1 MVFVRL
7 RSIVIGLLLLGFIE
21 ARAAVAQDEIVG
33 RARAVTGDTIKIKS
47 IDDGKTRLIRL
58 FGVSAPDPRQHCE
71 TKNGVPI
78 ECGYMSFDALDAMMR
93 KTRITC
99 VDLEKDADG
108 KLTGTCYAGDKILN
122 SMVVRDGWALA
133 YVAESSDFLGLEKRA
148 RAAGKGIWRYRFQKP
163 WIWRAEQEKAK
174 KGD

>member
-1 MVFVRL
+1 MNFVGL
-7 RSIVIGLLLLGFIE
+7 MLFFVSIFALGLIDG
-21 ARAAVAQDEIVG
+21 RAANAQDEIVG
-33 RARAVTGDTIKIKS
+33 RARAATGDTIRIKS
-47 IDDGKTRLIRL
+47 IDDGKTRLVRL
-58 FGVSAPDPRQHCE
+58 FGVSAPDRRQHCE